1 MDSDLVDAS
10 RRLIS
15 VLLEVRNPATVA
27 GLITE
32 RARRRTESRGL
43 HASVDYPETDNTHW
57 QRDTIITAPTSE

>member
-1 MDSDLVDAS
+1 MLVEGLSACRWRS
-10 RRLIS
+10 AIW
-15 VLLEVRNPATVA
+15 RNLATVA